1 MFERFTDRA
10 RRVVVLA
17 QEEARML
24 NHNYIGTEHILL
36 GLIHEG
42 EGVAA
47 KALESLGISLEGVR
61 QQVEEIIGQGQS
73 APSGHIPFTP
83 RAKKVLE
90 LSLREALQLGHNY
103 IGTEHILLGLIREGE
118 GVAAQV
124 LVKLGADLN
133 RVRQQVIQLLHGYQ
147 GKEPAAA
154 GGPQE
159 AAPSTSLVLDQFG
172 RNLTQAAR
180 EGKLDPVIGR
190 EKEIER
196 VMQVLSRRTK
206 NNPVLV
212 GEPGVG
218 KTAVV
223 EGLSQKIVKGEV
235 PETLKDKQLYTLDLG
250 ALVAGSRYR
259 GDFEERLKK
268 VLKEIRTRGD
278 IILFIDELHTLVGA
292 GAAEGAIDAASILK
306 PMLARGELQTIGAT
320 TLDEYR
326 KYLEKDAALERRFQ
340 PIQVNEPTIS
350 HTIEILKGLRDR
362 YEAHHRVSIT
372 DGALVAAAQLANR
385 YINDRFL
392 PDKAIDLIDEAGSR
406 MRIRRMTAPPDL
418 REYDEKIA
426 DVRRDKESA
435 IDAQD
440 FEKAAA
446 LRDKEKQLLTA
457 KAQREKEWKAGDMD
471 VVAEVDEE
479 LIAEVLATATGIP
492 VFKLTEEESQ
502 RLLRME
508 DELHKRVIGQNDAIK
523 ALAQSI
529 RRTRAGLKDP
539 KRPGGSFIFAGPSG
553 VGKTEL
559 SKTLA
564 EFLFGEEDALI
575 QLDMSEFME
584 KHTVSRLFGSPP
596 GYVGYEEGG
605 QLTEKVRRKPFSVV
619 LFDEIEKA
627 HQDIF
632 NSLLQILE
640 DGRLTDAQG
649 RVVDFKNT
657 VIIMTTNLG
666 TRDISKTIGFSQEA
680 DVEGA
685 YERMKGKVT
694 EELKKHF
701 RPEFLNRVDDTIV
714 FHQLERGEIKSIVD
728 LMIAKINERLKDRDT
743 ELYVLNR
750 AKNLLVERG
759 YDREMGARPLR
770 RTIQREI
777 EDSLSDKILTND
789 LGAGDL
795 IVVEA
800 DGEGERAKF
809 SFTGKGKLGWN
820 EVSAFADDLIVDAA
834 TELRDLGVEILVSE
848 GVKDLIRGAYGEND
862 GARSLA
868 EAVRT
873 YVSRPVREKVIEFRT
888 SGDDSARESFA
899 KKGALLAVEPADP
912 ESERPVVVTPRTT
925 LTDADLADIQR
936 QWTAYA
942 EALVA
947 PHDDLGVSVTDDLV
961 RTLWEKYGT
970 VRELSAELEAYLKQI
985 EVTIAKERAEAATRQ
1000 RRREQGEDL
1009 AEETPRRIVVDLT
1022 TDGDRRKVT
1031 ITVEET
1037 TRAAIK
1043 AAAPAIEGAGAVD

>member
-1 MFERFTDRA
+1 MPVRWPRQLLRQAQHWRTAREEHEGMFERFTDRA

-61 QQVEEIIGQGQS
+61 QQVEEIIGQGQQ

-133 RVRQQVIQLLHGYQ
+133 RVRQQVIQLLSGYQ

-154 GGPQE
+154 GTATGE

-206 NNPVLV
+206 NNPVLI

-223 EGLSQKIVKGEV
+223 EGLSQSIVKGEV

-278 IILFIDELHTLVGA
+278 IILFIDEIHTLVGA

-326 KYLEKDAALERRFQ
+326 KHLEKDAALERRFQ
-340 PIQVNEPTIS
+340 PIQVGEPS
-350 HTIEILKGLRDR
+350 LAHTIEILKGLRDR
-362 YEAHHRVSIT
+362 YEAHHRISIT
-372 DGALVAAAQLANR
+372 DAALVAAATLADR
-385 YINDRFL
+385 YISDRFL
-392 PDKAIDLIDEAGSR
+392 PDKAIDLIDEAGAR

-418 REYDEKIA
+418 RDFDERIA
-426 DVRRDKESA
+426 QVRRDKESA

-440 FEKAAA
+440 FERAAQ
-446 LRDKEKQLLTA
+446 LRDSEKQLLGQ
-457 KAQREKEWKAGDMD
+457 KAQREKEWKAGDLD
-471 VVAEVDEE
+471 VVSEVDDEQ
-479 LIAEVLATATGIP
+479 IAEVLGNWTGIP
-492 VFKLTEEESQ
+492 VYKLTEEETS

-508 DELHKRVIGQNDAIK
+508 DELHKRVIGQEDAVK
-523 ALAQSI
+523 AVSKAI

-539 KRPGGSFIFAGPSG
+539 KRPSGSFIFAGPSG

-559 SKTLA
+559 SKALA
-564 EFLFGEEDALI
+564 EFLFGSEDALI
-575 QLDMSEFME
+575 QLDMSEF
-584 KHTVSRLFGSPP
+584 HDRYTVSRLVGAPP
-596 GYVGYEEGG
+596 GYVGYDEGG

-619 LFDEIEKA
+619 LFDEVEKA
-627 HQDIF
+627 HPDVF
-632 NSLLQILE
+632 NTLLQILE
-640 DGRLTDAQG
+640 DGRLTDGQG
-649 RVVDFKNT
+649 RIVDFKNT
-657 VIIMTTNLG
+657 VIILTTNLG
-666 TRDISKTIGFSQEA
+666 TRDVAKAVSLGFQASE
-680 DVEGA
+680 DTESN
-685 YERMKGKVT
+685 YDRMKVKVND
-694 EELKKHF
+694 ELKQHF
-701 RPEFLNRVDDTIV
+701 RPEFLNRIDDTIV
-714 FHQLERGEIKSIVD
+714 FHQLREQEILQIVD
-728 LMIAKINERLKDRDT
+728 IFVSRIEGQLKNKDMGLELTDNAKKYLAKKGFDP
-743 ELYVLNR
+743 VL
-750 AKNLLVERG
+750 
-759 YDREMGARPLR
+759 GARPLR
-770 RTIQREI
+770 RTIQRELEDTLSEQILFNELRPGQIVVVDCEGDPANI
-777 EDSLSDKILTND
+777 EKSKLVFRGAEKAGAVPDAVPAD
-789 LGAGDL
+789 LGA
-795 IVVEA
+795 
-800 DGEGERAKF
+800 
-809 SFTGKGKLGWN
+809 
-820 EVSAFADDLIVDAA
+820 A
-834 TELRDLGVEILVSE
+834 TSE
-848 GVKDLIRGAYGEND
+848 E
-862 GARSLA
+862 
-868 EAVRT
+868 
-873 YVSRPVREKVIEFRT
+873 
-888 SGDDSARESFA
+888 
-899 KKGALLAVEPADP
+899 
-912 ESERPVVVTPRTT
+912 
-925 LTDADLADIQR
+925 
-936 QWTAYA
+936 
-942 EALVA
+942 
-947 PHDDLGVSVTDDLV
+947 
-961 RTLWEKYGT
+961 
-970 VRELSAELEAYLKQI
+970 
-985 EVTIAKERAEAATRQ
+985 
-1000 RRREQGEDL
+1000 
-1009 AEETPRRIVVDLT
+1009 
-1022 TDGDRRKVT
+1022 
-1031 ITVEET
+1031 
-1037 TRAAIK
+1037 
-1043 AAAPAIEGAGAVD
+1043 

>member
-61 QQVEEIIGQGQS
+61 QQVEEIIGQGQQ

-133 RVRQQVIQLLHGYQ
+133 RVRQQVIQLLSGYQ

-154 GGPQE
+154 GGPAE
-159 AAPSTSLVLDQFG
+159 GTPSTSLVLDQFG

-180 EGKLDPVIGR
+180 DSKLDPVIGR
-190 EKEIER
+190 AKEIER

-206 NNPVLV
+206 NNPVLI

-223 EGLSQKIVKGEV
+223 EGLAQAIVKGEV

-278 IILFIDELHTLVGA
+278 IILFIDEIHTLVGA

-326 KYLEKDAALERRFQ
+326 KHLEKDAALERRFQ
-340 PIQVNEPTIS
+340 PIQVGEPTLT

-362 YEAHHRVSIT
+362 YEAHHRISIT
-372 DGALVAAAQLANR
+372 DGALVAAATLADR
-385 YINDRFL
+385 YISDRFL
-392 PDKAIDLIDEAGSR
+392 PDKAIDLIDEAGAR
-406 MRIRRMTAPPDL
+406 MRIKRMTAPPDL
-418 REYDEKIA
+418 REFDDRIA
-426 DVRRDKESA
+426 AIRREKESA

-440 FEKAAA
+440 FEKAAS
-446 LRDKEKQLLTA
+446 LRDKEKTLLGE
-457 KAQREKEWKAGDMD
+457 KAEREKQWKAGDMD
-471 VVAEVDEE
+471 VVAEVDDEQ
-479 LIAEVLATATGIP
+479 IAEVLANWTGIP
-492 VFKLTEEESQ
+492 VFKLTEEETT

-508 DELHKRVIGQNDAIK
+508 EELHKRIIGQEEAIK
-523 ALAQSI
+523 SVSQAI

-539 KRPGGSFIFAGPSG
+539 RRPGGSFIFAGPSG

-559 SKTLA
+559 AKALA
-564 EFLFGEEDALI
+564 QFLFGEDDALI
-575 QLDMSEFME
+575 QIDMGEF
-584 KHTVSRLFGSPP
+584 HDRFTVSRLVGAPP
-596 GYVGYEEGG
+596 GYVGYDEGG

-627 HQDIF
+627 HADVF
-632 NSLLQILE
+632 NTLLQVLE
-640 DGRLTDAQG
+640 DGRLTDGQG
-649 RVVDFKNT
+649 RIVDFKNT
-657 VIIMTTNLG
+657 ILILTTNLG
-666 TRDISKTIGFSQEA
+666 TRDISKAVGLGFQVGNDSQSN
-680 DVEGA
+680 
-685 YERMKGKVT
+685 YERMKNKVN
-694 EELKKHF
+694 EELKQHF
-701 RPEFLNRVDDTIV
+701 RPEFLNRIDDIVV
-714 FHQLERGEIKSIVD
+714 FHQLTEDEIIQIVD
-728 LMIAKINERLKDRDT
+728 LMVARVEGQLANKDMSLEITQDAKKLLAARGFDP
-743 ELYVLNR
+743 VL
-750 AKNLLVERG
+750 
-759 YDREMGARPLR
+759 GARPLR

-777 EDSLSDKILTND
+777 EDALSEKIL
-789 LGAGDL
+789 
-795 IVVEA
+795 
-800 DGEGERAKF
+800 
-809 SFTGKGKLGWN
+809 
-820 EVSAFADDLIVDAA
+820 
-834 TELRDLGVEILVSE
+834 
-848 GVKDLIRGAYGEND
+848 YGE
-862 GARSLA
+862 LA
-868 EAVRT
+868 A
-873 YVSRPVREKVIEFRT
+873 
-888 SGDDSARESFA
+888 G
-899 KKGALLAVEPADP
+899 
-912 ESERPVVVTPRTT
+912 
-925 LTDADLADIQR
+925 
-936 QWTAYA
+936 
-942 EALVA
+942 
-947 PHDDLGVSVTDDLV
+947 
-961 RTLWEKYGT
+961 
-970 VRELSAELEAYLKQI
+970 QI
-985 EVTIAKERAEAATRQ
+985 
-1000 RRREQGEDL
+1000 
-1009 AEETPRRIVVDLT
+1009 IVVD
-1022 TDGDRRKVT
+1022 
-1031 ITVEET
+1031 VEG
-1037 TRAAIK
+1037 
-1043 AAAPAIEGAGAVD
+1043 EGADQRFVFRGEAKPIDLPDTPPVALSGGDEEGPAVQAE

>member
-61 QQVEEIIGQGQS
+61 QQVEEIIGQGQQ

-133 RVRQQVIQLLHGYQ
+133 RVRQQVIQLLSGYQ

-154 GGPQE
+154 GAAPGE

-206 NNPVLV
+206 NNPVLI

-223 EGLSQKIVKGEV
+223 EGLSQKIIKGEV

-278 IILFIDELHTLVGA
+278 IILFIDEIHTLVGA

-326 KYLEKDAALERRFQ
+326 KHLEKDAALERRFQ
-340 PIQVNEPTIS
+340 PIQVGEPS
-350 HTIEILKGLRDR
+350 LAHTIEILKGLRDR

-372 DGALVAAAQLANR
+372 DAALVAAATLADR
-385 YINDRFL
+385 YISDRFL
-392 PDKAIDLIDEAGSR
+392 PDKAIDLIDEAGAR

-418 REYDEKIA
+418 RDFDERIA
-426 DVRRDKESA
+426 QVRRDKESA

-440 FEKAAA
+440 FERAAQ
-446 LRDKEKQLLTA
+446 LRDKEKQLLGQ
-457 KAQREKEWKAGDMD
+457 KAQREKEWKAGDLD
-471 VVAEVDEE
+471 VVSEVDDEQ
-479 LIAEVLATATGIP
+479 IAEVLGNWTGIP
-492 VFKLTEEESQ
+492 VYKLTEEETS

-508 DELHKRVIGQNDAIK
+508 DELHKRVIGQEDAVK
-523 ALAQSI
+523 AVSKAI

-539 KRPGGSFIFAGPSG
+539 KRPSGSFIFAGPSG

-559 SKTLA
+559 SKALA
-564 EFLFGEEDALI
+564 EFLFGSEDALI
-575 QLDMSEFME
+575 QLDMSEF
-584 KHTVSRLFGSPP
+584 HDRYTVSRLVGAPP
-596 GYVGYEEGG
+596 GYVGYDEGG
-605 QLTEKVRRKPFSVV
+605 QLTEKVRRRPFSVV

-627 HQDIF
+627 HPDVF
-632 NSLLQILE
+632 NTLLQILE
-640 DGRLTDAQG
+640 DGRLTDGQG
-649 RVVDFKNT
+649 RIVDFKNT
-657 VIIMTTNLG
+657 VIILTTNLG
-666 TRDISKTIGFSQEA
+666 TRDVAKAVSLGFQASE
-680 DVEGA
+680 DSESN
-685 YERMKGKVT
+685 YDRMKQKVND
-694 EELKKHF
+694 ELKQHF
-701 RPEFLNRVDDTIV
+701 RPEFLNRIDDTIV
-714 FHQLERGEIKSIVD
+714 FHQLRENEILSIVD
-728 LMIAKINERLKDRDT
+728 IMIQRIETQLRNKDMGLELTDNAKKYLAKKGFDP
-743 ELYVLNR
+743 VL
-750 AKNLLVERG
+750 
-759 YDREMGARPLR
+759 GARPLR
-770 RTIQREI
+770 RTIQRDI
-777 EDSLSDKILTND
+777 EDNLSERILFNELTPGQIVVVDCEGDPENIDKSKLVFRGADRPVAVPDAVPAD
-789 LGAGDL
+789 LGGTA
-795 IVVEA
+795 A
-800 DGEGERAKF
+800 
-809 SFTGKGKLGWN
+809 TG
-820 EVSAFADDLIVDAA
+820 ADDAA
-834 TELRDLGVEILVSE
+834 
-848 GVKDLIRGAYGEND
+848 
-862 GARSLA
+862 
-868 EAVRT
+868 
-873 YVSRPVREKVIEFRT
+873 
-888 SGDDSARESFA
+888 
-899 KKGALLAVEPADP
+899 
-912 ESERPVVVTPRTT
+912 
-925 LTDADLADIQR
+925 
-936 QWTAYA
+936 
-942 EALVA
+942 
-947 PHDDLGVSVTDDLV
+947 
-961 RTLWEKYGT
+961 
-970 VRELSAELEAYLKQI
+970 
-985 EVTIAKERAEAATRQ
+985 
-1000 RRREQGEDL
+1000 
-1009 AEETPRRIVVDLT
+1009 
-1022 TDGDRRKVT
+1022 
-1031 ITVEET
+1031 
-1037 TRAAIK
+1037 
-1043 AAAPAIEGAGAVD
+1043 

>member
-61 QQVEEIIGQGQS
+61 QQVEEIIGQGQQ

-133 RVRQQVIQLLHGYQ
+133 RVRQQVIQLLSGYQ
-147 GKEPAAA
+147 GGKGEPST
-154 GGPQE
+154 GPAE
-159 AAPSTSLVLDQFG
+159 GTPSTSLVLDQFG

-180 EGKLDPVIGR
+180 ESKLDPVIGR

-206 NNPVLV
+206 NNPVLI

-223 EGLSQKIVKGEV
+223 EGLAQAIVKGEV

-326 KYLEKDAALERRFQ
+326 KHLEKDAALERRFQ
-340 PIQVNEPTIS
+340 PIQVGEPS
-350 HTIEILKGLRDR
+350 LAHTIEILKGLRDR

-372 DGALVAAAQLANR
+372 DAALVAAATLADR
-385 YINDRFL
+385 YISDRFL

-418 REYDEKIA
+418 REFDERIA
-426 DVRRDKESA
+426 GVRRDKESA

-440 FEKAAA
+440 FEKAAS
-446 LRDKEKQLLTA
+446 LRDKEKTLLGE

-479 LIAEVLATATGIP
+479 QIAEVLAIWTGIP
-492 VFKLTEEESQ
+492 VFKLTEEETA

-508 DELHKRVIGQNDAIK
+508 DELHRRVIGQEQAIK
-523 ALAQSI
+523 AVSQAI

-539 KRPGGSFIFAGPSG
+539 KRPGGSFIFLGPSG

-564 EFLFGEEDALI
+564 EFLFGDEDSLI

-584 KHTVSRLFGSPP
+584 KHTVSRLVGSPP

-619 LFDEIEKA
+619 LFDEVEKA
-627 HQDIF
+627 HPDVF
-632 NSLLQILE
+632 NTLLQILE

-657 VIIMTTNLG
+657 VLIMTSNLG
-666 TRDISKTIGFSQEA
+666 TRDIAKGFNLGFGKGGDKA
-680 DVEGA
+680 VD
-685 YERMKGKVT
+685 YERMKTKVN
-694 EELKKHF
+694 EELKQHF
-701 RPEFLNRVDDTIV
+701 RPEFLNRIDDTIV
-714 FHQLERGEIKSIVD
+714 FHQLSEEEIVQIVD
-728 LMIAKINERLKDRDT
+728 LMLARVEVQLKNKDMALEVTDAAKAL
-743 ELYVLNR
+743 L
-750 AKNLLVERG
+750 AKKG
-759 YDREMGARPLR
+759 YDPVLGARPLR

-777 EDSLSDKILTND
+777 EDALSEKILYKE
-789 LGAGDL
+789 LGPGQ
-795 IVVEA
+795 IVVVDVDPEN
-800 DGEGERAKF
+800 GESHVDAKF
-809 SFTGKGKLGWN
+809 TFRGEPKPI
-820 EVSAFADDLIVDAA
+820 EVPDA
-834 TELRDLGVEILVSE
+834 
-848 GVKDLIRGAYGEND
+848 
-862 GARSLA
+862 
-868 EAVRT
+868 
-873 YVSRPVREKVIEFRT
+873 P
-888 SGDDSARESFA
+888 
-899 KKGALLAVEPADP
+899 PADMA
-912 ESERPVVVTPRTT
+912 ESGTGTT
-925 LTDADLADIQR
+925 G
-936 QWTAYA
+936 
-942 EALVA
+942 
-947 PHDDLGVSVTDDLV
+947 P
-961 RTLWEKYGT
+961 
-970 VRELSAELEAYLKQI
+970 
-985 EVTIAKERAEAATRQ
+985 
-1000 RRREQGEDL
+1000 
-1009 AEETPRRIVVDLT
+1009 
-1022 TDGDRRKVT
+1022 
-1031 ITVEET
+1031 
-1037 TRAAIK
+1037 
-1043 AAAPAIEGAGAVD
+1043 AAAE